1 MCFLITHMPINTHT
15 LTPKY
20 ALSLLGVVSG
30 IFKLFFVLL
39 KAVTGDFPGG
49 PVAKTPCFQ
58 MQGPQVQYLLRE
70 LNWVPH
76 ARAKSSLL

>member
-20 ALSLLGVVSG
+20 ALSLLGVGSG

-58 MQGPQVQYLLRE
+58 MQGPQVQYLVGE
-70 LNWVPH
+70 LKLGPTC
-76 ARAKSSLL
+76 RS